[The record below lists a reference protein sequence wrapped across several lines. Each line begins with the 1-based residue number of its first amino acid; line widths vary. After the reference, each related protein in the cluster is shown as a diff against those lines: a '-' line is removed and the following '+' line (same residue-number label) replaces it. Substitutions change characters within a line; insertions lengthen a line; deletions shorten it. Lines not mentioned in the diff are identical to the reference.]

1 MRPSAVYAL
10 PRAQILLPAE
20 NEALDGGVYQCHTAD
35 SIIMKRKLDS
45 NDVPS
50 TETPNQKE
58 ANSRTFED
66 LKLDPRL
73 LQAVL
78 KEKYLKPTLVQ
89 ASTIPLALQGRDVLG
104 L

>member
-1 MRPSAVYAL
+1 
-10 PRAQILLPAE
+10 
-20 NEALDGGVYQCHTAD
+20 
-35 SIIMKRKLDS
+35 MKRKLDS

-50 TETPNQKE
+50 TETAAQKE
-58 ANSRTFED
+58 PNSGTFED

-78 KEKYLKPTLVQ
+78 KEKYLKPTAVQ
-89 ASTIPLALQGRDVLG
+89 ASAIPLVLQGRDILG